1 MCYNFSKEEGI
12 CMGYLISVIGAYLLG
27 SVSMAY
33 FLTKRKNIDARKS
46 GTGNLGASNTKVLL
60 GWGPAVIVAIHD
72 IGKGV
77 AAVLLA
83 QLLFPALPCVGPAA
97 GVACILGHIYPFY
110 LGFRGGKGLATYMG
124 VAAALDWRVAIG
136 VALMLVV
143 ITLVTDYIALGTIA
157 VSVAVPVVLGL
168 MTGDAGLALILCV
181 ATAVML
187 CKHWE
192 NLVRIKNGTEIG
204 LRNSGK
210 YKVK

>member
-1 MCYNFSKEEGI
+1 
-12 CMGYLISVIGAYLLG
+12 MGYLISILGAYLLG

-33 FLTKRKNIDARKS
+33 FLTKRKNIDARTS
-46 GTGNLGASNTKVLL
+46 GSGNLGASNTKVLL
-60 GWGPAVIVAIHD
+60 GWGPAVIVALHD

-83 QLLFPALPCVGPAA
+83 RLLFPELEHVGAAA
-97 GVACILGHIYPFY
+97 GVACILGHIFPFY
-110 LGFRGGKGLATYMG
+110 LGFRGGKGLATYLG

-143 ITLVTDYIALGTIA
+143 ITVVTNYIALGTIT
-157 VSVAVPVVLGL
+157 VSVTVPAALWFL
-168 MTGDAGLALILCV
+168 TGDLTLVLILCI

-187 CKHWE
+187 VKHWE

-204 LRNSGK
+204 LRESGK

>member
-1 MCYNFSKEEGI
+1 
-12 CMGYLISVIGAYLLG
+12 MGYLISILGAYLLG

-33 FLTKRKNIDARKS
+33 FLTKRKNIDARES

-60 GWGPAVIVAIHD
+60 GWGPAVIVALHD

-83 QLLFPALPCVGPAA
+83 QLLFPELEHVGAAA

-110 LGFRGGKGLATYMG
+110 LGFRGGKGLATYLG

-143 ITLVTDYIALGTIA
+143 ITVVTNYIALGTIA
-157 VSVAVPVVLGL
+157 VSVAVPAALGIL
-168 MTGDAGLALILCV
+168 TGNLILVLILCV

-187 CKHWE
+187 GKHWE

-204 LRNSGK
+204 LRDSGK

>member
-1 MCYNFSKEEGI
+1 
-12 CMGYLISVIGAYLLG
+12 MGYVISILGAYLLG

-33 FLTKRKNIDARKS
+33 FLTKRKNIDARTS

-60 GWGPAVIVAIHD
+60 GWGPAVIVALHD

-83 QLLFPALPCVGPAA
+83 RLLFPELEHVDAAA
-97 GVACILGHIYPFY
+97 GVACILGHIFPFY
-110 LGFRGGKGLATYMG
+110 LGFRGGKGLATYLG

-143 ITLVTDYIALGTIA
+143 ITVVTNYIALGTIA
-157 VSVAVPVVLGL
+157 VSIAVPVALGIL
-168 MTGDAGLALILCV
+168 TGNLILPLILCV
-181 ATAVML
+181 ATAVMFF
-187 CKHWE
+187 KHWE
-192 NLVRIKNGTEIG
+192 NLVRIQNGTEIG
-204 LRNSGK
+204 LRESGK

>member
-1 MCYNFSKEEGI
+1 
-12 CMGYLISVIGAYLLG
+12 MGYLISILGAYLLG

-33 FLTKRKNIDARKS
+33 FLTKRKNIDARQQ

-60 GWGPAVIVAIHD
+60 GWGPAVIVALHD

-83 QLLFPALPCVGPAA
+83 RLLFPELEHVGAAA

-110 LGFRGGKGLATYMG
+110 LGFRGGKGLATYLG

-143 ITLVTDYIALGTIA
+143 ITVVTNYIALGTIA
-157 VSVAVPVVLGL
+157 VSVAVPAALGIL
-168 MTGDAGLALILCV
+168 TGNLILVLILCV

-187 CKHWE
+187 VKHWE

-204 LRNSGK
+204 LRESGK

>member
-1 MCYNFSKEEGI
+1 
-12 CMGYLISVIGAYLLG
+12 MGYLISILGAYLLG

-33 FLTKRKNIDARKS
+33 FLTKRKNIDARQQ

-60 GWGPAVIVAIHD
+60 GWGPAVIVALHD
-72 IGKGV
+72 IGKGM

-83 QLLFPALPCVGPAA
+83 RLLFPELEHVGAAA

-110 LGFRGGKGLATYMG
+110 LGFRGGKGLATYLG

-143 ITLVTDYIALGTIA
+143 ITVVTNYIALGTIA
-157 VSVAVPVVLGL
+157 VSVAVPAALGILTGNLVLV
-168 MTGDAGLALILCV
+168 LILCI

-187 CKHWE
+187 VKHWE

-204 LRNSGK
+204 LRESGK

>member
-1 MCYNFSKEEGI
+1 
-12 CMGYLISVIGAYLLG
+12 MGYLISIIGAYLLG

-33 FLTKRKNIDARKS
+33 FLTKRKNIDARQQ

-60 GWGPAVIVAIHD
+60 GWGPAVLVALHD

-77 AAVLLA
+77 VAVLLA
-83 QLLFPALPCVGPAA
+83 QLVFPELEHVGAAA

-110 LGFRGGKGLATYMG
+110 LGFRGGKGLATYLG

-143 ITLVTDYIALGTIA
+143 ITVVTNFIALGTIA
-157 VSVAVPVVLGL
+157 VCVAVPVVLGIL
-168 MTGDAGLALILCV
+168 TGNWIRSLILGI

-187 CKHWE
+187 VKHWE

-204 LRNSGK
+204 LRESGK

>member
-1 MCYNFSKEEGI
+1 MEY
-12 CMGYLISVIGAYLLG
+12 VIAILGAYLLG

-33 FLTKRKNIDARKS
+33 ILTKRKNIDARSS

-60 GWGPAVIVAIHD
+60 GWGPAVIVALHD

-77 AAVLLA
+77 VAVVVA
-83 QLLFPALPCVGPAA
+83 RLLFPEQEYVGAAA

-110 LGFRGGKGLATYMG
+110 LGFRGGKGLATYLG

-136 VALMLVV
+136 VALLLVV
-143 ITLVTDYIALGTIA
+143 ITLVTNYIALGTIA
-157 VSVAVPVVLGL
+157 VSVVVPVAMGILTGNWLLSLVLS
-168 MTGDAGLALILCV
+168 V

-204 LRNSGK
+204 LRGSEK
-210 YKVK
+210 HRVK

>member
-1 MCYNFSKEEGI
+1 
-12 CMGYLISVIGAYLLG
+12 MGYLISILGAYLLG

-33 FLTKRKNIDARKS
+33 FLTKRKNIDARQQ

-60 GWGPAVIVAIHD
+60 GWGPAVIVALHD
-72 IGKGV
+72 IGKGA

-83 QLLFPALPCVGPAA
+83 QLLFPELEHVGAAA

-110 LGFRGGKGLATYMG
+110 LGFRGGKGLATYLG

-143 ITLVTDYIALGTIA
+143 ITVVTNYIALGTIA
-157 VSVAVPVVLGL
+157 VSVAVPAALGLLTGNVVLV
-168 MTGDAGLALILCV
+168 LILCV

-187 CKHWE
+187 GRHWE

-204 LRNSGK
+204 LRESGK

>member
-1 MCYNFSKEEGI
+1 
-12 CMGYLISVIGAYLLG
+12 MGYLISIIGAYLLG

-33 FLTKRKNIDARKS
+33 FLTKRKNIDARQQ

-60 GWGPAVIVAIHD
+60 GWGPAVIVALHD

-83 QLLFPALPCVGPAA
+83 RLLFPELEHVGAAA

-110 LGFRGGKGLATYMG
+110 LGFRGGKGLATYLG

-143 ITLVTDYIALGTIA
+143 IAVVTNYIALGTIA
-157 VSVAVPVVLGL
+157 VSVAVPAALGILTGNLVLV
-168 MTGDAGLALILCV
+168 LILCI

-187 CKHWE
+187 VKHWE

-204 LRNSGK
+204 LRESGK

>member
-1 MCYNFSKEEGI
+1 
-12 CMGYLISVIGAYLLG
+12 MGYLISILGAYLLG

-33 FLTKRKNIDARKS
+33 FLTKRKNIDARHQ

-60 GWGPAVIVAIHD
+60 GWGPAVIVALHD

-83 QLLFPALPCVGPAA
+83 RLLFPELEHVGAAA

-110 LGFRGGKGLATYMG
+110 LGFRGGKGLATYLG

-136 VALMLVV
+136 VALLLVV
-143 ITLVTDYIALGTIA
+143 ITLVTNYIALGTIA
-157 VSVAVPVVLGL
+157 VSVAVPAALGILTGNLVLV
-168 MTGDAGLALILCV
+168 LILCI

-187 CKHWE
+187 GKHWE

-204 LRNSGK
+204 LRESGK

>member
-1 MCYNFSKEEGI
+1 
-12 CMGYLISVIGAYLLG
+12 MGYLISILGAYLLG

-33 FLTKRKNIDARKS
+33 FLTKRKNIDARTS
-46 GTGNLGASNTKVLL
+46 GSGNLGASNTKVLL
-60 GWGPAVIVAIHD
+60 GWGPAVIVALHD

-83 QLLFPALPCVGPAA
+83 RLLFPELEHVGAAA
-97 GVACILGHIYPFY
+97 GVACILGHIFPFY
-110 LGFRGGKGLATYMG
+110 LGFRGGKGLATYLG

-143 ITLVTDYIALGTIA
+143 ITVVTNYIALGTIA
-157 VSVAVPVVLGL
+157 VSVTVPAALWFL
-168 MTGDAGLALILCV
+168 TGDLTLVLILCI

-187 CKHWE
+187 VKHWE

-204 LRNSGK
+204 LRESGK